1 MTKYET
7 DKKTGDVSKLV
18 KKAYYNPKI
27 TEKEG
32 KIPSNTGQAT
42 TSALNSVENKIFNVS
57 GLVKKKNRFWCKNIR
72 YWHYVFV
79 PLLIKTS
86 FKIKYS
92 IQRWKKGLT
101 DISH

>member
-32 KIPSNTGQAT
+32 KYLAIQVK
-42 TSALNSVENKIFNVS
+42 LL
-57 GLVKKKNRFWCKNIR
+57 LVLLIVLKIR
-72 YWHYVFV
+72 YSTLVV
-79 PLLIKTS
+79 
-86 FKIKYS
+86 
-92 IQRWKKGLT
+92 
-101 DISH
+101 

>member
-7 DKKTGDVSKLV
+7 DKKTGDVNKLV

-42 TSALNSVENKIFNVS
+42 TIALNSVENKIFNVS
-57 GLVKKKNRFWCKNIR
+57 GLVKKKKILMQKHQILTLRFCT
-72 YWHYVFV
+72 
-79 PLLIKTS
+79 TS
-86 FKIKYS
+86 
-92 IQRWKKGLT
+92 
-101 DISH
+101 D

>member
-7 DKKTGDVSKLV
+7 DKKTGDVNKLV

-42 TSALNSVENKIFNVS
+42 TIALNSVENKIFNVS
-57 GLVKKKNRFWCKNIR
+57 GLVKKKKDSDA
-72 YWHYVFV
+72 
-79 PLLIKTS
+79 KTS
-86 FKIKYS
+86 D
-92 IQRWKKGLT
+92 T
-101 DISH
+101 DTTFLYHFWLKQVLK

>member
-42 TSALNSVENKIFNVS
+42 TSALNSVEYKIPKVS
-57 GLVKKKNRFWCKNIR
+57 GLVKKNKFSCKKIR
-72 YWHYVFV
+72 YLY
-79 PLLIKTS
+79 
-86 FKIKYS
+86 
-92 IQRWKKGLT
+92 
-101 DISH
+101 

>member
-7 DKKTGDVSKLV
+7 DKKTGDVNKLV

-42 TSALNSVENKIFNVS
+42 TIALNSVENKIFNVS
-57 GLVKKKNRFWCKNIR
+57 GLVKKKQILMQKHQILTLRFCT
-72 YWHYVFV
+72 
-79 PLLIKTS
+79 TS
-86 FKIKYS
+86 
-92 IQRWKKGLT
+92 
-101 DISH
+101 D

>member
-57 GLVKKKNRFWCKNIR
+57 GLVKKKQILMQKHQILTLRFCT
-72 YWHYVFV
+72 
-79 PLLIKTS
+79 TS
-86 FKIKYS
+86 
-92 IQRWKKGLT
+92 
-101 DISH
+101 D